1 MLLPA
6 PGRALHEQWCL
17 PWPIVDTGTDNSRF
31 ASQIKPQNV
40 RPNMEKTP
48 FLGVSEWSVRGC
60 GSCDPSIESSCG
72 VLENRY
78 ADELNFC

>member
-40 RPNMEKTP
+40 RPNTEKTP
-48 FLGVSEWSVRGC
+48 FLGVSEWSVR
-60 GSCDPSIESSCG
+60 DADHAIQAA
-72 VLENRY
+72 NRV
-78 ADELNFC
+78 AVFWKIVTPMN